1 MSARS
6 GMGRDMGLG
15 MKAYRM
21 IIGKHARIGD
31 LLGIF
36 DVGPDVTPATVAEQ
50 EEFFEEWLKSDRV

>member
-1 MSARS
+1 
-6 GMGRDMGLG
+6 MGRDMGLG